1 MNAARLHPA
10 LLLGA
15 ILCMTA
21 CARSGPEPLVLSG
34 VTMGTTWEVKIAD
47 PPASVS
53 PEALQRGILGILD
66 EIDRS
71 MSTYRPDSELSR
83 LNADASGDWFA
94 LSDSLHAVLLAA
106 LDVSQQTNGAFD
118 VTVGPVV
125 NLWGFG
131 PDRRPRRVPSDAERE
146 AALARS
152 GFRKLEIDPAAPRA
166 RKQIAD
172 LFIDLNGIAPGHAV
186 DRIVEYLSGAG
197 CGNFLVELGGEIG
210 ARGTGPGG
218 RDWRVGIER
227 PLPGPRGAERVV
239 LLRNAGLSTSGDYRE
254 FFEEGGIRY
263 GHTIDPASGK
273 PVSHGLAAVTVVH
286 ASAMRADA
294 LATALMVLGPEA
306 GRAFSEREGIAA
318 LFIIRDGAGFE
329 ELTSPQMR
337 ALLNE

>member
-1 MNAARLHPA
+1 MLCAA
-10 LLLGA
+10 G
-15 ILCMTA
+15 

-53 PEALQRGILGILD
+53 AEVLQRGILGILD

-83 LNADASGDWFA
+83 LNADASGDWFGLSNDLRSVLATA
-94 LSDSLHAVLLAA
+94 LAVSA
-106 LDVSQQTNGAFD
+106 QTDGGFD

-131 PDRRPRRVPSDAERE
+131 PDRRPRQVPSDVERD

-152 GFRKLEIDPAAPRA
+152 GFRNLEIDPAMPRV
-166 RKQIAD
+166 RKRIPG
-172 LFIDLNGIAPGHAV
+172 LFIDLNGIAPGYAI
-186 DRIVEYLSGAG
+186 DRIAEYLSGAG
-197 CGNFLVELGGEIG
+197 CANFLVELGGEIG
-210 ARGTGPGG
+210 ARGAGLEG
-218 RDWRVGIER
+218 RGWRVGIER
-227 PLPGPRGAERVV
+227 PAPGSRSVEQVV
-239 LLRNAGLSTSGDYRE
+239 LLRDAGLSTSGDYRD
-254 FFEEGGIRY
+254 FFEENGVRY
-263 GHTIDPASGK
+263 GHTIDPATGK

-306 GRAFSEREGIAA
+306 GRAFAEREGLAA
-318 LFIIRDGAGFE
+318 LFIIRAGADFE
-329 ELTSPQMR
+329 EVPSNPMR
-337 ALLNE
+337 PLLAE